1 LILNALGIILHENA
15 QSAKQQEDDPMWQ
28 QEFTWFFALFH
39 HEFRQGN
46 LIAFEGLMGLAL
58 AHFFGFYNPKQL
70 ADFLGIPHQKLYAQ
84 LKDWSVYYLKEM
96 LIRFMVKQ
104 AVEHLKPVFGKS
116 AATQSRAGMT
126 LSIDNSVM
134 DRLGKFLRCTW
145 SWYSGRYHKVIRGQD
160 LLGIVFTI
168 NHRALPLHLL
178 FCPKQGRYHTN
189 KADILIFM
197 LSRLKDAFA
206 RAGLDLTQIPLTMDS
221 WFVSQPL
228 RERLHRLG
236 FTKIIIAGKSNY
248 TFTID
253 GTKQDASAWKK
264 ALVLCDDKWGIDV
277 PSCRVQGHSPT
288 FGPITLLFFQKST
301 TRSFYLMNFSKTSMR
316 GAEIWH
322 IWKQHSLIEC
332 FWKILKSIFH
342 IRAMQLQGKGLYTA
356 LLIKVLA
363 YLLAIR
369 LQAQRPFSKLTIT
382 QIMRNLRRNHDLRD
396 LLMMHFH
403 DVFSIS

>member
-28 QEFTWFFALFH
+28 QEFTWFFACFH
-39 HEFRQGN
+39 DEFRKGN

-84 LKDWSVYYLKEM
+84 LKGWSVYYLKEM

-116 AATQSRAGMT
+116 TATPSRAGMT

-134 DRLGKFLRCTW
+134 DRFGKLLRCTW
-145 SWYSGRYHKVIRGQD
+145 SWFSGRYHKVIRGQD
-160 LLGIVFTI
+160 LLGIVLTI
-168 NHRALPLHLL
+168 NHITLPLQLL
-178 FCPKQGRYHTN
+178 FCPKQGRYNTN
-189 KADILIFM
+189 KAELLLFM
-197 LSRLKDAFA
+197 LSRLKDEFA
-206 RAGLDLTQIPLTMDS
+206 REGLDLTKIPLTMDS

-248 TFTID
+248 TFTIN
-253 GTKQDASAWKK
+253 GKKQDASTWKK
-264 ALVLCDDKWGIDV
+264 ELVLYDDKWGIDV

-288 FGPITLLFFQKST
+288 FGSITLFFFQKST

-342 IRAMQLQGKGLYTA
+342 IRAMQLPGDGLYTA
-356 LLIKVLA
+356 LLIKVRA
-363 YLLAIR
+363 YLLAVR
-369 LQAQRPFSKLTIT
+369 LKTHGTFSKLTLT
-382 QIMRNLRRNHDLRD
+382 QIMRKLRRDHDLHI
-396 LLMMHFH
+396 LLTEHFH
-403 DVFSIS
+403 LPFLST